1 MAYYSEKLSGE
12 RLRECYDVAPPRV
25 RRYLQAEID
34 FVRGRLAPTDRALEL
49 GCGYGRVALALS
61 GGGRRVVGIDN
72 SVESV
77 ALARELASAHP
88 EGDSC
93 DFVVTDAVALAFR
106 DGAFDAVVC
115 VQNGV
120 CAFGVDPLALVREA
134 LRVARPGGLVL
145 LSSYAERFWPHR
157 LEWFEIQAARGL
169 VGEIDGAKTGGGVIV
184 CKDGFRAGTMTPDGF
199 RDLCARAGVAGA
211 VTEVDGSSVFCEV
224 VAP

>member
-34 FVRGRLAPTDRALEL
+34 FVRGRLGPSDRVLEL
-49 GCGYGRVALALS
+49 GCGYGRVAFALS
-61 GGGRRVVGIDN
+61 GGGRRVVGIDT
-72 SVESV
+72 SVESL
-77 ALARELASAHP
+77 ALAREIASARP

-93 DFVVTDAVALAFR
+93 DFVATDAVALAFG
-106 DGAFDAVVC
+106 DGVFDAVVC

-120 CAFGVDPLALVREA
+120 CAFGVETLALLRES
-134 LRVARPGGLVL
+134 LRIARPGARVL
-145 LSSYAERFWPHR
+145 LSSYSQGFWPHR

-169 VGEIDGAKTGGGVIV
+169 VGEIDEEKTGGGVIV
-184 CKDGFRAGTMTPDGF
+184 CKDGFRAGAMAPEDF

-224 VAP
+224 IAP